1 MRRLILSTCLFLPLC
16 TAPAQ
21 VVISEVMFDPAGSEN
36 ADEFVELFNVSPT
49 DTVRLEGWSL
59 GDGTGSDA
67 LSDAGAGTGTALGPR
82 GYALVLDPDY
92 FESSA
97 AYESLIPETALV
109 LSVSGA
115 TLGSAGLSNSKTETV
130 TLYRPDGRIEDAV
143 AYSIGNIPGHSDERV
158 DPDGP
163 DAPDNWADSRFP
175 LGSPGFRN
183 SVTRPALNLAVTGL
197 SLAMEGGTPF
207 ITAGVVND
215 GLTASGPF
223 SLRFFMDADLDSA
236 LEEQE
241 ALPRVFSNPGLAPGD
256 SAVYRTPVEPR
267 SGRNRAAAGLM
278 SWQDGNALD
287 DAGFLDF
294 FIPFQKACVRIS
306 EIMFDPLPGESEW
319 VELVNA
325 GHAEVDLR
333 EWRFS
338 DSDTTSRRLMTK
350 ESFILS
356 PGGYAVLAAGTS
368 FLETHPEI
376 ESSSLIPDRFPNL
389 NDESDRVFLFDPSG
403 VEIDRVQYEPGPGK
417 REGISIERV
426 RIDGRSDD
434 FNNWHSSLSPAGSTP
449 GLPNSLIL
457 GEPSPEHGF
466 RASPNP
472 FSPDGDG
479 MDEVIF
485 LEYSV
490 PAGNNRVR
498 LRIYDTAGRLIRTLK
513 NGEEEERTG
522 FALWD
527 GHDDDGN
534 TAVIGR
540 YIALLESVPVRGR
553 GRGRTVRCQVI
564 VLAGKL

>member
-1 MRRLILSTCLFLPLC
+1 MRRLILSTCLFLPFC

-21 VVISEVMFDPAGSEN
+21 VVISEVMFDPAGPEN
-36 ADEFVELFNVSPT
+36 ADEFVELFNVSPS
-49 DTVRLEGWSL
+49 DTVQLEGWSL
-59 GDGTGSDA
+59 GDGTGSDP
-67 LSDAGAGTGTALGPR
+67 LSDAGAGLSLGPR

-109 LSVSGA
+109 LSVAGA
-115 TLGSAGLSNSKTETV
+115 TLGSAGLSNSKPETV

-143 AYSIGNIPGHSDERV
+143 SYSIGNIPGHSDERI

-163 DAPDNWADSRFP
+163 GAPDNWADSRFP

-183 SVTRPALNLAVTGL
+183 SVTRPALNLRVTGL
-197 SLAMEGGTPF
+197 SLAMEGASPF
-207 ITAGVVND
+207 IFAGVVND

-223 SLRFFMDADLDSA
+223 SLRFFIDADLDSA

-241 ALPRVFSNPGLAPGD
+241 ALPQIVSNPGLAPGD
-256 SAVYRTPVEPR
+256 SAAYRTLAEPR
-267 SGRNRAAAGLM
+267 SGRNRAAAALM
-278 SWQDGNALD
+278 SWQDGNAAD

-294 FIPFQKACVRIS
+294 FIPFEKGCVRIS
-306 EIMFDPLPGESEW
+306 EIMVDPLPGESEW
-319 VELVNA
+319 MELVNA
-325 GHAEVDLR
+325 GHAEIDLR

-338 DSDTTSRRLMTK
+338 DSDTTSRPLMTN
-350 ESFILS
+350 EPFILP

-368 FLETHPEI
+368 FLEAHPEI
-376 ESSSLIPDRFPNL
+376 GSFSLIPDRFPNL
-389 NDESDRVFLFDPSG
+389 NDESDRVSLFDPSG
-403 VEIDRVQYEPGPGK
+403 FEIERAQYESGPEK
-417 REGISIERV
+417 REGISIERI

-434 FNNWHSSLSPAGSTP
+434 FNNWHPSLSLAGSTP
-449 GLPNSLIL
+449 GLPNSVIHR
-457 GEPSPEHGF
+457 GSPTESGF

-479 MDEVIF
+479 MDEAIF

-498 LRIYDTAGRLIRTLK
+498 LRIYDLAGRLIRTLK

-522 FALWD
+522 FAFWD
-527 GHDDDGN
+527 GHDDDGH

-553 GRGRTVRCQVI
+553 GRTVHCRI
-564 VLAGKL
+564 IILAGKL

>member
-21 VVISEVMFDPAGSEN
+21 VVISEVMFDPAGPEN
-36 ADEFVELFNVSPT
+36 TDEFVELFNVSPT

-67 LSDAGAGTGTALGPR
+67 LSDAGSGMTLGPR

-92 FESSA
+92 FEFSA

-109 LSVSGA
+109 LSVAGA
-115 TLGSAGLSNSKTETV
+115 TLGSAGLSNSKPETV
-130 TLYRPDGRIEDAV
+130 TLYRPDGRIEDEV
-143 AYSIGNIPGHSDERV
+143 SYSTGNIPGHSDERI

-163 DAPDNWADSRFP
+163 GAPDNWADSRFP

-183 SVTRPALNLAVTGL
+183 SVMRPAFNLAVTGL
-197 SLAMEGGTPF
+197 SLAMEGGKPF

-223 SLRFFMDADLDSA
+223 SLRFFTDADLDSA

-241 ALPRVFSNPGLAPGD
+241 ALPQVFLNPGLAPGD
-256 SAVYRTPVEPR
+256 SAAYRSPAEPR
-267 SGRNRAAAGLM
+267 SGRNRAAAGLI
-278 SWQDGNALD
+278 SWQDGNAAD

-294 FIPFQKACVRIS
+294 FIPFEKGCVRIC
-306 EIMFDPLPGESEW
+306 EIMADPLPGESEW

-325 GHAEVDLR
+325 GHGEVDLR
-333 EWRFS
+333 DWRFS
-338 DSDTTSRRLMTK
+338 DSDTTSLRLMTK

-356 PGGYAVLAAGTS
+356 PGGYAILAAGTS
-368 FLETHPEI
+368 FLEMHPEI
-376 ESSSLIPDRFPNL
+376 EPFSLIPDRFPNL
-389 NDESDRVFLFDPSG
+389 NDESDRVSLFDPSG
-403 VEIDRVQYEPGPGK
+403 FEIERAQYESGPLK
-417 REGISIERV
+417 REGISLERI
-426 RIDGRSDD
+426 RINGRPDD
-434 FNNWHSSLSPAGSTP
+434 FNNWHPSLSPAGSTP

-457 GEPSPEHGF
+457 GEPSPESGF
-466 RASPNP
+466 RAYPNP

-479 MDEVIF
+479 MDDAIL

-498 LRIYDTAGRLIRTLK
+498 LRIYDTAGRLIRILK
-513 NGEEEERTG
+513 NGEEEDRTG

-527 GHDDDGN
+527 GHDDDGHK
-534 TAVIGR
+534 AVIGR

-553 GRGRTVRCQVI
+553 GRTVHCRII